1 MAYTTIDDPTA
12 FFQTTLYT
20 GNGAGSHAI
29 DQGGNST
36 FQPDWLWIK
45 KRNAA
50 VNHLLHDSVR
60 GVTNLLVSNTNAGD
74 DSNSNI
80 VLGFDSDGFRVG
92 ANSASNGNGDTFV
105 AWQWKAGTSFTN
117 DASSTSVGSIDSAG
131 SVSTDSGFSII
142 SYTGTGSNGTIA
154 HGLGAKPNIII
165 NKTRDT
171 TAQMWSFYHSSRGA
185 TKHLGLD
192 RQNVEDT
199 GSAYYQDTEPTSTV
213 FSVGSES
220 ATNHNGA
227 AMIAYCFA
235 EKPGY
240 SKVGSYIGN
249 GNANGS
255 FLYTGFKPAWVLV
268 KSSTYAGAWL
278 IWDNKRSTSG
288 GFNTNHYILVPS
300 NDEAEQQGTNY
311 AIDILSNGFKLRNT
325 NGNVQN
331 SGETMVYIAFAHQ
344 PVVTSEGVPAT
355 AF

>member
-1 MAYTTIDDPTA
+1 MAYTNIDDPSA

-29 DQGGNST
+29 TNTGNSDL
-36 FQPDWLWIK
+36 QPDWLWIK
-45 KRNAA
+45 KRNGA

-60 GVTNLLVSNTNAGD
+60 GVNNLLVSNTTAVD

-92 ANSASNGNGDTFV
+92 ANSASNNNNDTFV

-131 SVSTDSGFSII
+131 TVNTDSGFSII

-171 TAQMWSFYHSSRGA
+171 TAQMWSFYHSSLGA

-192 RQNVEDT
+192 RVNAVDT
-199 GSAYYQDTEPTSTV
+199 GAAYYQDTEPTSTV

-268 KSSTYAGAWL
+268 KSSTYAGSWL

>member
-1 MAYTTIDDPTA
+1 MAYTNIDDPSA

-29 DQGGNST
+29 TNTGNSDL
-36 FQPDWLWIK
+36 QPDWLWIK
-45 KRNAA
+45 KRNGA

-60 GVTNLLVSNTNAGD
+60 GVNNLLVSNTTAVD

-92 ANSASNGNGDTFV
+92 ANSASNNNNDTFV

-131 SVSTDSGFSII
+131 TVNTDSGFSII

-192 RQNVEDT
+192 RSNVEDT

>member
-1 MAYTTIDDPTA
+1 MAYTTIDDPSA
-12 FFQTTLYT
+12 FFQCTLYT
-20 GNGAGSHAI
+20 GNGSNRSI
-29 DQGGNST
+29 TNTGNSDL
-36 FQPDWLWIK
+36 QPDFTWLK
-45 KRNAA
+45 ARSESEYNFLYD
-50 VNHLLHDSVR
+50 VVR
-60 GVTNLLVSNTNAGD
+60 GATKGLSSDLTAAEATYNDGLTAFG
-74 DSNSNI
+74 
-80 VLGFDSDGFRVG
+80 SDGFSLG
-92 ANSASNGNGDTFV
+92 TSNGINRNNTTYV
-105 AWQWKAGTSFTN
+105 SWNWKAGTSFTN

-131 SVSTDSGFSII
+131 TVNTDSGFSII

-171 TAQMWSFYHSSRGA
+171 TAQMWSFYHSSLGA

-192 RQNVEDT
+192 RVNAVDT
-199 GSAYYQDTEPTSTV
+199 GAAYYQDTEPTSTV

>member
-1 MAYTTIDDPTA
+1 MAYTSIDDPTA
-12 FFQTTLYT
+12 YFQTVLYT
-20 GNGAGSHAI
+20 GNGQARALTF
-29 DQGGNST
+29 DGNSDL
-36 FQPDWLWIK
+36 QPNWVWIK
-45 KRNAA
+45 DRDN
-50 VNHLLHDSVR
+50 VRDHQLFDSVR
-60 GVTNLLVSNTNAGD
+60 GVGKILLSNSTAAEGD
-74 DSNSNI
+74 DNNRLSAFNSN
-80 VLGFDSDGFRVG
+80 GFSVG
-92 ANSASNGNGDTFV
+92 TNTTVNDNSQKYV
-105 AWQWKAGTSFTN
+105 AWNWKAGTSFTN

-131 SVSTDSGFSII
+131 TVNTDSGFSII

-171 TAQMWSFYHSSRGA
+171 TAQMWSFYHSSSGA

-192 RQNVEDT
+192 RSNVEDT